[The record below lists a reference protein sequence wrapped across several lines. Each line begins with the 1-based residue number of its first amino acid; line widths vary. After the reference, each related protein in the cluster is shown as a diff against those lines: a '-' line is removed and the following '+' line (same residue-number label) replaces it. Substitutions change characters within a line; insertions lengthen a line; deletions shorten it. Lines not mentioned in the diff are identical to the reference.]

1 MTKIDFISLLR
12 IHNNSIFLR
21 LQNKIWEFLV
31 NIWYKLKMS
40 LVTSVNK
47 GCCSH
52 HCKGGAPW
60 GDSGWERTGH
70 WSQTRAVHIKGTIT
84 GRSQYWLH
92 AGSVSLTIAIHCF
105 CQGTLPLCMKVKVA
119 FFQLTGRQSDPHQ
132 LWMDAEKTKW
142 TNTLLLYKINGL
154 LTLFPCLLSSLFYK
168 RTRHP
173 DPNKMVILT
182 H

>member
-1 MTKIDFISLLR
+1 MTKIDFISLFI
-12 IHNNSIFLR
+12 IHNNSISLR

-52 HCKGGAPW
+52 PCKGAPW

-70 WSQTRAVHIKGTIT
+70 WSQTGEVHIKGTIT

-119 FFQLTGRQSDPHQ
+119 FFSAHRETIWPSPTVNGCRKDKMNKYPLIVQD
-132 LWMDAEKTKW
+132 KW
-142 TNTLLLYKINGL
+142 PFDII
-154 LTLFPCLLSSLFYK
+154 SL
-168 RTRHP
+168 P
-173 DPNKMVILT
+173 PLISVL
-182 H
+182 